1 MLATR
6 LCALNQRG
14 ACSGQSLTTTPEV
27 GDEYPEAD
35 VLGIDLSP
43 IQPQWVPPNVRFLV
57 DDAEAEWIYSTN
69 SLDYVHIRHMTSSIR
84 DWPTLLGRAYHALEP
99 DGWIELQEMRFEL
112 GCDDG
117 TLRTENRVAEFFENV
132 KKGLAAFDVDLLA
145 MRHNKQKLIQA
156 GFVNVEER
164 VFKVPLGVW
173 PKDSR
178 LKMIGLYNRSM
189 VHDALQGV
197 SIKPFTHG
205 LKWSLAEVEVYLIGV
220 RKDLTDNSQHAYI
233 PFHVVTG
240 QKPG

>member
-1 MLATR
+1 
-6 LCALNQRG
+6 
-14 ACSGQSLTTTPEV
+14 V

-43 IQPQWVPPNVRFLV
+43 IQPQWVPPNVRFIV
-57 DDAEAEWIYSTN
+57 DDAEAEWVYPPD

-84 DWPTLLGRAYHALEP
+84 DWPTLLSRAYHALEP
-99 DGWIELQEMRFEL
+99 GAWIELQEICFEMK
-112 GCDDG
+112 CDDE
-117 TLRTENRVAEFFENV
+117 TLRTDNQVAGFFENV

-145 MRHNKQKLIQA
+145 MRHNKQKLIEA
-156 GFVNVEER
+156 GFVNVWER

-173 PKDSR
+173 PKDPR
-178 LKMIGLYNRSM
+178 MKTIGLYNRSM
-189 VHDALQGV
+189 IHGALQGV

-205 LKWSLAEVEVYLIGV
+205 LKWSPEEIEVYLIGV
-220 RKDLTDNSQHAYI
+220 RKDLMDNSQHAYI